1 MVIPLVYSSA
11 ATLHTPGGSLDKAN
25 SLEGCDPCLCVPNRS
40 VPSQKILLVSPKLPS
55 PKATSTFGG
64 VRVFAVAVVR

>member
-1 MVIPLVYSSA
+1 MS
-11 ATLHTPGGSLDKAN
+11 
-25 SLEGCDPCLCVPNRS
+25 LCVPNRS
-40 VPSQKILLVSPKLPS
+40 VPPQKILLVSPKLPS